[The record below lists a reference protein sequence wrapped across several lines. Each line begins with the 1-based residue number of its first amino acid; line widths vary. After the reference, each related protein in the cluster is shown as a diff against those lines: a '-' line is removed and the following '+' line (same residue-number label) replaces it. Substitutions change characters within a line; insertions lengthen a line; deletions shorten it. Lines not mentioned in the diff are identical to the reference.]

1 MISQR
6 FIIVAGKGGVGRT
19 TVSAALALSLARS
32 NQKTLLAT
40 ADGHDRHLGKI
51 FGRQIGTSHTKIGD
65 NLYAV
70 HIRPMDSIKE
80 YALMILKLR
89 YLQYLLVGT
98 QAMQSF
104 ISNIPGISEWAVMGK
119 VTYHLIEKENG
130 KFRYD
135 RIVLD
140 APPTGHSLSLIKIP
154 MYISTVTQSG
164 PLHAVA
170 AERLRLLTDPA
181 TTGIFLVMIPE
192 EMAVSEAL
200 EMHDSILAD
209 IKIPVLGALVNRTMA
224 PLFSEADE
232 EALAAMTREGKGGDL
247 VNAAMFRISRRK
259 LQKRQLV
266 RIQGRLNTVILPEIH
281 SWRMG
286 LGDIQALASVL
297 ENNLLT

>member
-19 TVSAALALSLARS
+19 TVSAALALNFASS
-32 NQKTLLAT
+32 NLRTLLAT
-40 ADGHDRHLGKI
+40 ADGHERHLAKI
-51 FGRQIGTSHTKIGD
+51 FGRQIGTRHTKIAE

-70 HIRPMDSIKE
+70 HIQPMDSIKE

-98 QAMQSF
+98 RAMQSF
-104 ISNIPGISEWAVMGK
+104 ISNIPGISEWAIMGK

-130 KFRYD
+130 KFLYD

-154 MYISTVTQSG
+154 MYISKVTRSG

-170 AERLRLLTDPA
+170 DERLRLLTDPA
-181 TTGIFLVMIPE
+181 TTGILLVMIPE

-200 EMHDSILAD
+200 EMHDSILED
-209 IKIPVLGALVNRTMA
+209 IQIPVLGALVNRTMS
-224 PLFSEADE
+224 PLFSEEDDQAI
-232 EALAAMTREGKGGDL
+232 AAMAREGGDGDL
-247 VNAAMFRISRRK
+247 VRAAMFRISRGR
-259 LQKRQLV
+259 LQKRQIDRIRNRMNTLV
-266 RIQGRLNTVILPEIH
+266 LPELQ
-281 SWRMG
+281 SWRMDM
-286 LGDIQALASVL
+286 GDIQALAAL
-297 ENNLLT
+297 LKKNL

>member
-19 TVSAALALSLARS
+19 TVSAALAVSFARN

-40 ADGHDRHLGKI
+40 ADGHDRHLAKI
-51 FGRQIGTSHTKIGD
+51 FGRRIGTSHTKIDD

-89 YLQYLLVGT
+89 YLQYLVVGT
-98 QAMQSF
+98 RAMQSF
-104 ISNIPGISEWAVMGK
+104 ISNIPGISEWAIMGK

-135 RIVLD
+135 RVILD
-140 APPTGHSLSLIKIP
+140 APATGHSLSLIKIP
-154 MYISTVTQSG
+154 MYISTVTRSG

-170 AERLRLLTDPA
+170 AERLQLLTDPS
-181 TTGIFLVMIPE
+181 TTGILLVMIPE
-192 EMAVSEAL
+192 EMAVSEAM

-209 IKIPVLGALVNRTMA
+209 IRIPVVGTIVNRTMV
-224 PLFSEADE
+224 PLFSKADE
-232 EALAAMTREGKGGDL
+232 EILGAMAGKGHDGDL
-247 VNAAMFRISRRK
+247 VKAARFRISRRK
-259 LQKRQLV
+259 LQERQIDRV
-266 RIQGRLNTVILPEIH
+266 RGRMKTVLLPEIP
-281 SWRMG
+281 SWRMN
-286 LGDIQALASVL
+286 LGDIEALAAVL
-297 ENNLLT
+297 ENNL